1 MRMTLSLPVNRKN
14 YWKERSNPSSSSFC
28 KNEDSNSLQQRQSL
42 RTSRK
47 ALTSSDKTCADIS
60 TENCSSSPPRK
71 ILRPSWGHPK
81 NDQSCTGYVCRRFD
95 QRTQPQNPG
104 LGQLSSAC
112 GEQAHV

>member
-1 MRMTLSLPVNRKN
+1 MRRTSSLQVNRKN

-71 ILRPSWGHPK
+71 ILRPSWGASEERSKLHWVRLPPIGSANSTPK
-81 NDQSCTGYVCRRFD
+81 SGVGPTI
-95 QRTQPQNPG
+95 
-104 LGQLSSAC
+104 
-112 GEQAHV
+112 